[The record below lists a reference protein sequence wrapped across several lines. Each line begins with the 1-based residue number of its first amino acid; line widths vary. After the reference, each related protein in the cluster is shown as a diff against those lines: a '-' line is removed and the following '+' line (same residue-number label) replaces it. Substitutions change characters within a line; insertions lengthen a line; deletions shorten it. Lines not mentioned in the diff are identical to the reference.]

1 MSPKQRFITRGVAE
15 KIPPWL
21 QTFMWPCIDELEI
34 EADYLQVFDLS
45 ADGHMLRVSHS
56 QEYAGEDIENISAH
70 LGHASADITSRVYCH
85 MYAEVKV
92 RMAKTVSSALLDA
105 K

>member
-1 MSPKQRFITRGVAE
+1 MFPKQRFITRGVAE

-21 QTFMWPCIDELEI
+21 QTFMWLCIDELEI

-56 QEYAGEDIENISAH
+56 QECPPYHKEYLFATTPITAKIFVINDGDYATM
-70 LGHASADITSRVYCH
+70 LF
-85 MYAEVKV
+85 AEEY
-92 RMAKTVSSALLDA
+92 
-105 K
+105 